1 MSRLK
6 DLLRVATPSLCNKQ
20 QTVLQ
25 ACAGVAQHT
34 HGTQQPMLHVA
45 PPSTRN
51 TQQHDCE
58 QWREFESLLEIVA
71 PAYNTP
77 AHELD
82 EIRAVARR
90 DLPAALLSYRILLK
104 QRTSEGALNE

>member
-6 DLLRVATPSLCNKQ
+6 ALLRVATPSLCNKQ

-25 ACAGVAQHT
+25 ACAGVAQHM

-45 PPSTRN
+45 PLSTRN

-58 QWREFESLLEIVA
+58 QWQEFDSLLEIVA

-82 EIRAVARR
+82 EIREAARR
-90 DLPAALLSYRILLK
+90 DIASALIAYRLMAKEI
-104 QRTSEGALNE
+104 RTLGK

>member
-1 MSRLK
+1 MMSRLK
-6 DLLRVATPSLCNKQ
+6 ALLRVATPSPCNKQ
-20 QTVLQ
+20 QIVLQ
-25 ACAGVAQHT
+25 ACAGVAQRM

-58 QWREFESLLEIVA
+58 QWREFESLLAIVA

-77 AHELD
+77 ANELD
-82 EIRAVARR
+82 EIREAARN
-90 DLPAALLSYRILLK
+90 DLASALTAYRLMAKEI
-104 QRTSEGALNE
+104 RTIEK

>member
-1 MSRLK
+1 MMSRLK

-34 HGTQQPMLHVA
+34 HCTQQPMLHVA

-51 TQQHDCE
+51 TQQRDCE
-58 QWREFESLLEIVA
+58 QWREFEALLEKVA

-82 EIRAVARR
+82 EIRETARN
-90 DLPAALLSYRILLK
+90 DIASALTAYRLMAKEI
-104 QRTSEGALNE
+104 RTIEK

>member
-1 MSRLK
+1 VSRLK
-6 DLLRVATPSLCNKQ
+6 ALLRVATPSPCNKQ

-25 ACAGVAQHT
+25 VCTAVAQHL
-34 HGTQQPMLHVA
+34 HRAQQPMLHVA
-45 PPSTRN
+45 PLSTRN

-58 QWREFESLLEIVA
+58 QWREFESLLAIVA

-82 EIRAVARR
+82 EIREAARNDLALALVA
-90 DLPAALLSYRILLK
+90 YRLMAKEI
-104 QRTSEGALNE
+104 RTIEK